1 LVGDDHQVW
10 RPDVRGGGRLMTTDT
25 TACDDDLDE
34 QAPAV
39 GDPADFDAFFA
50 EQDTSR
56 PRESFTLYGTRYV
69 LPDSLPLMFTLQAE
83 RVQDS
88 NDPNDVRKML
98 GTLFGG
104 DTLDTWAEHG
114 MTDRQF
120 GIVLIYSAANVR
132 TPGSV
137 TMQRAA
143 ELHDEQ
149 ERARA
154 AGKAPAPNRAARRA
168 KPKNGKRRS
177 SGKR

>member
-1 LVGDDHQVW
+1 
-10 RPDVRGGGRLMTTDT
+10 MTTDT
-25 TACDDDLDE
+25 TAYEDDLDE
-34 QAPAV
+34 QAPAA

-154 AGKAPAPNRAARRA
+154 AEKPRRRTERRA
-168 KPKNGKRRS
+168 GRSRRTG
-177 SGKR
+177 SGGVLASGNPPLARHRGRPVP

>member
-1 LVGDDHQVW
+1 
-10 RPDVRGGGRLMTTDT
+10 MTTDT
-25 TACDDDLDE
+25 TAYDDDLDD

-56 PRESFTLYGTRYV
+56 PRQAFTLYGTRYV

-88 NDPNDVRKML
+88 NDPADVRKML

-104 DTLDTWAEHG
+104 DTLDVWAEAG

-137 TMQRAA
+137 TMERAA
-143 ELHDEQ
+143 ELHDDQ

-154 AGKAPAPNRAARRA
+154 TGKAPAPNRAARRA

>member
-1 LVGDDHQVW
+1 
-10 RPDVRGGGRLMTTDT
+10 MTTDT
-25 TACDDDLDE
+25 TAYDDDLDE
-34 QAPAV
+34 DQAPAV
-39 GDPADFDAFFA
+39 GSSADFDAFFA

-56 PRESFTLYGTRYV
+56 PRESFTLYGALYV

-83 RVQDS
+83 RMQNS

-104 DTLDTWAEHG
+104 DTLDVWAEAG

-137 TMQRAA
+137 TMERAA
-143 ELHDEQ
+143 ELHDDQ
-149 ERARA
+149 EHART
-154 AGKAPAPNRAARRA
+154 AGKAAAPNRAARRA
-168 KPKNGKRRS
+168 KPKNAKRRS